1 MVAPFV
7 KRRLHYFS
15 APAFVG
21 ILCTPFKKQRADA
34 PPQNR
39 SIRRQLHRLQ
49 AEQQEGGVMIS
60 APRWFLPVAVLAMIW
75 NLLGCAAFLAD
86 VTLTHEDVAK
96 MSAAQQ
102 ALYASRPAWA
112 VAATGIAVW
121 GGAAGCLGLILRKRW
136 ATWLLV
142 ASLAGVIVQDI
153 GLFVLSKAASQA
165 GPTVFVLQGLVL
177 LVSVGLVLLARK
189 ASAQD
194 WIA

>member
-1 MVAPFV
+1 MKAKPMW
-7 KRRLHYFS
+7 Y
-15 APAFVG
+15 
-21 ILCTPFKKQRADA
+21 
-34 PPQNR
+34 
-39 SIRRQLHRLQ
+39 
-49 AEQQEGGVMIS
+49 
-60 APRWFLPVAVLAMIW
+60 LPVAILGLLW
-75 NLLGCAAFLAD
+75 NLLGCAAYLHDVMLAPD
-86 VTLTHEDVAK
+86 DVAR